1 MCPPYYYTP
10 SHEDIFHHFR
20 VVSDSVDIGIV
31 IYNTWW
37 TAPNI
42 GLDWLERLAELEH
55 IVGLKWSAPSVSE
68 YHRGYERLAER
79 LAIVD
84 NADNH
89 VYAHM
94 QGAVGW
100 ITHVSNFWPQHDWE
114 ILDLLDRGEYRR
126 AQDTINRFN
135 AAFAEFRA
143 EMESQTSG
151 EGHAIKHIMELVGLV
166 GGPSRPPTRQ
176 MSLTPE
182 QRETLR
188 TLLQDRVL
196 GP

>member
-1 MCPPYYYTP
+1 MSEYQRGY
-10 SHEDIFHHFR
+10 D
-20 VVSDSVDIGIV
+20 
-31 IYNTWW
+31 
-37 TAPNI
+37 
-42 GLDWLERLAELEH
+42 RLARH
-55 IVGLKWSAPSVSE
+55 
-68 YHRGYERLAER
+68 

-135 AAFAEFRA
+135 AAFAEFRS

-182 QRETLR
+182 QREALGA
-188 TLLQDRVL
+188 LLQERVL